1 MSATS
6 YNSLAE
12 AGNAAGVNKS
22 TILKAIRSGLISATR
37 TETGGWQIE
46 PAELH
51 RVFAPVAAATVS
63 ATNGNAVETQPA
75 TPWQALA
82 IERAETIADLRRRL
96 DTAEA
101 RLDRLMLPDQRPA
114 RRPWWRRLR
123 AGT

>member
-37 TETGGWQIE
+37 TEAGGWQIE

-51 RVFAPVAAATVS
+51 RVFAPVAAATLP
-63 ATNGNAVETQPA
+63 ATNGNGSE
-75 TPWQALA
+75 TPWKALA
-82 IERAETIADLRRRL
+82 VERAETIADLRRRL
-96 DTAEA
+96 DAAEA
-101 RLDRLMLPDQRPA
+101 RLDRLMLSDQRPA

-123 AGT
+123 A